1 MHQSHAGRVWRVCHY
16 ARTSMNAW
24 PLTAIAL
31 VATPAQAV
39 QLEATEPAR
48 EDSLAVASDPKRN
61 PAARPS
67 DEAIRQAIHDTLAE
81 QKDDVSFTQGTA
93 LSGNPYREFARQFS
107 QARKGHCL
115 GPDALKHQPSSFQT
129 KDWTFGAGGVL
140 AAPFWAAAIARGKCS
155 WGG

>member
-1 MHQSHAGRVWRVCHY
+1 MK
-16 ARTSMNAW
+16 AW

-31 VATPAQAV
+31 VASPVPAV

-48 EDSLAVASDPKRN
+48 AAPLAVASDPKRA

-67 DEAIRQAIHDTLAE
+67 DEAIKQAIRDTLAE
-81 QKDDVSFTQGTA
+81 QKDEVPFTQGTA

-107 QARKGHCL
+107 QARKAHCL
-115 GPDALKHQPSSFQT
+115 GPDALKHQPHSFET
-129 KDWTFGAGGVL
+129 KDWRFGAGGIL

-155 WGG
+155 WDG